1 VENERKDVNFDDF
14 VRKSTHFLPF
24 FLEIVQKLIFVAI
37 SLGWE
42 VFYHEEQIR
51 AVIFI
56 FSKDL
61 GKFRKNL
68 KS

>member
-1 VENERKDVNFDDF
+1 MKEKM
-14 VRKSTHFLPF
+14 STLMILLPF

-37 SLGWE
+37 SRGWD

-56 FSKDL
+56 FPKDL

>member
-1 VENERKDVNFDDF
+1 LTILSVSQHIFYR
-14 VRKSTHFLPF
+14 F

-37 SLGWE
+37 RRGWD

-51 AVIFI
+51 LVILI

-61 GKFRKNL
+61 GKFRKKFKN
-68 KS
+68 